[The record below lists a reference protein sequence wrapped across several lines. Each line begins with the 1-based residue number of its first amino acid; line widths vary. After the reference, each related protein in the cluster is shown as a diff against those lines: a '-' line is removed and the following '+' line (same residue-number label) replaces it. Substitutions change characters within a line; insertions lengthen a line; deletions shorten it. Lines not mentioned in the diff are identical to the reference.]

1 LRAVITATDKN
12 KETDMDLHYTAEE
25 TAFRDMVRA
34 FLDTHLPADLQRKVR
49 QHLRLNRDD
58 YVRWHKIVA
67 QQGWAAPAWPV
78 EYGGTGWTSVQRHIW
93 EDECARA
100 ATPPILPFG
109 INMVAPVI
117 MAFANAEQKAYY
129 LPRILN
135 CDDWWCQGYS
145 EPGAGSDLASL
156 KTTAQRD
163 GDHYIVNGQ
172 KTWTTLGQHADMIF
186 CLVRTDSTVRKQEGI
201 SFLLIDMKTPGI
213 TVRPIIML
221 DEEHEVNEV
230 FFDNVRVPVSNL
242 VGQENKGWTYAKYL
256 LGHER
261 TGIAAVG
268 RSKRELTFLKQ
279 LAMQQTKRG
288 APLLHDAV
296 FAAKVATL
304 EIELMALEMTVLRVI
319 SDEGKGPGPQAS
331 MLKVRGSELQQQ
343 LTELMVE
350 AIGPQALPFDP
361 AFLDGGAPHSGGGD
375 DLAAPLA
382 AYYFNYRKT
391 SIYGGSNEIQ
401 KNIITQM
408 ILGL

>member
-1 LRAVITATDKN
+1 
-12 KETDMDLHYTAEE
+12 MDLNYSAEDE
-25 TAFRDMVRA
+25 AFRAEVRA
-34 FLDTHLPADLQRKVR
+34 FLEANLPADLQRKVR
-49 QHLRLNRDD
+49 QHKRLSKED
-58 YVRWHKIVA
+58 YVRWHKIAA

-78 EYGGTGWTSVQRHIW
+78 EYGGPGWNATQRHIW
-93 EDECARA
+93 EEECARA
-100 ATPPILPFG
+100 GTPAILPFG
-109 INMVAPVI
+109 VNMVAPVI
-117 MAFANAEQKAYY
+117 MAFGNEEQKAHY

-145 EPGAGSDLASL
+145 EPGSGSDLASL
-156 KTTAQRD
+156 KTTAERQ

-186 CLVRTDSTVRKQEGI
+186 CLVRTDSSVRKQEGI

-230 FFDNVRVPVSNL
+230 FFDNVKVPVANL
-242 VGQENKGWTYAKYL
+242 IGKENKGWTYAKYL

-268 RSKRELTFLKQ
+268 RSKRELAFLKQ
-279 LAMQQTKRG
+279 LASRQQRNGK
-288 APLLHDAV
+288 PLLQDPL
-296 FAAKVATL
+296 FAAKVANV
-304 EIELMALEMTVLRVI
+304 EIELMALEVTVLRTI
-319 SDEGKGPGPQAS
+319 AQEHQGPGPQAS
-331 MLKVRGSELQQQ
+331 VLKVRGSEIQQW
-343 LTELMVE
+343 LTELMME
-350 AIGPQALPFDP
+350 AAGPAALPFDP
-361 AFLDGGAPHSGGGD
+361 DYLEGRSEHAAGGD
-375 DLAAPLA
+375 DDAAPLA
-382 AYYFNYRKT
+382 GYYFNFRKT

>member
-1 LRAVITATDKN
+1 
-12 KETDMDLHYTAEE
+12 MDLHYTAEE
-25 TAFRDMVRA
+25 NAFRDSVRT

-78 EYGGTGWTSVQRHIW
+78 EHGGTGWTAVQRHIW

-109 INMVAPVI
+109 VNMVAPVI

-186 CLVRTDSTVRKQEGI
+186 CLMRTDSTVRKQEGI
-201 SFLLIDMKTPGI
+201 SFFLIDMKTPGI

-230 FFDNVRVPVSNL
+230 FFDNVRVPVGNL

-288 APLLHDAV
+288 APLLHDPV
-296 FAAKVATL
+296 FAAKVAHV

-319 SDEGKGPGPQAS
+319 SEEGKGPGPQAS

-350 AIGPQALPFDP
+350 ALGPQALPFDP
-361 AFLDGGAPHSGGGD
+361 AFLDGGAPHSAGGD

>member
-1 LRAVITATDKN
+1 
-12 KETDMDLHYTAEE
+12 MDLNYTDADLV
-25 TAFRDMVRA
+25 FRDTVRA
-34 FLDTHLPADLQRKVR
+34 FLEASLPAPLQHKVR
-49 QHLRLNRDD
+49 QHLRLSKDD
-58 YVRWHKIVA
+58 IVRWHKIVA
-67 QQGWAAPAWPV
+67 HQGWAAPGWPR
-78 EYGGTGWTSVQRHIW
+78 EYGGTGWNAVQRHIW

-100 ATPPILPFG
+100 GTPPILPFG

-117 MAFANAEQKAYY
+117 MAFGNAQQKAYY
-129 LPRILN
+129 LPRILD
-135 CDDWWCQGYS
+135 CSDWWCQGYS

-156 KTTAQRD
+156 TTSAERR
-163 GDHYIVNGQ
+163 GAHYIVNGQ
-172 KTWTTLGQHADMIF
+172 KTWTTLAQHADMIF
-186 CLVRTDSTVRKQEGI
+186 CLVRTDSGVRKQEGI

-221 DEEHEVNEV
+221 DEDHEVNEV
-230 FFDNVRVPVSNL
+230 FFDNVAVPVENL

-268 RSKRELTFLKQ
+268 RSRRELLFLKK
-279 LAMQQTKRG
+279 LATEHFKNDK
-288 APLLHDAV
+288 PLLDDPL

-319 SDEGKGPGPQAS
+319 SQEDKGPGPEAS
-331 MLKVRGSELQQQ
+331 MLKVRGSEIQQM

-361 AFLDGGAPHSGGGD
+361 AYLDGSAQHSAGGD
-375 DLAAPLA
+375 DDAAPLA
-382 AYYFNYRKT
+382 GYYFNYRKT

>member
-1 LRAVITATDKN
+1 
-12 KETDMDLHYTAEE
+12 MDLHYTAGE
-25 TAFRDMVRA
+25 TAFRDTVRA

-67 QQGWAAPAWPV
+67 KQGWAAPAWPV
-78 EYGGTGWTSVQRHIW
+78 EYGGTGWTAVQRHIW

-109 INMVAPVI
+109 VNMVAPVI
-117 MAFANAEQKAYY
+117 MAFANAAQKAYY

-156 KTTAQRD
+156 KTTAERD

-279 LAMQQTKRG
+279 LAMQQSKRG
-288 APLLHDAV
+288 APLLHDPA
-296 FAAKVATL
+296 FAAKVAHV

-319 SDEGKGPGPQAS
+319 SEEGKGPGPQAS

-361 AFLDGGAPHSGGGD
+361 AFLDGRAPHGAGGD

>member
-1 LRAVITATDKN
+1 
-12 KETDMDLHYTAEE
+12 MDLHYTAGE
-25 TAFRDMVRA
+25 TAFRETVRA

-67 QQGWAAPAWPV
+67 KQGWAAPAWPV
-78 EYGGTGWTSVQRHIW
+78 EYGGTGWTAVQRHIW

-109 INMVAPVI
+109 VNMVAPVI
-117 MAFANAEQKAYY
+117 MAFASAEQKAYY

-156 KTTAQRD
+156 KTTAERD

-288 APLLHDAV
+288 APLLHDPA
-296 FAAKVATL
+296 FAAKVAHL

-319 SDEGKGPGPQAS
+319 SEEGKGPGPQAS

-361 AFLDGGAPHSGGGD
+361 AYLDGGAAHGAGGD
-375 DLAAPLA
+375 DLAAP
-382 AYYFNYRKT
+382 YFNYRKT

>member
-1 LRAVITATDKN
+1 
-12 KETDMDLHYTAEE
+12 MDLHYTAEE
-25 TAFRDMVRA
+25 TAFRDTVRA

-78 EYGGTGWTSVQRHIW
+78 EHGGTGWTAVQRHIW

-100 ATPPILPFG
+100 ASPPILPFG
-109 INMVAPVI
+109 VNMVAPVI

-156 KTTAQRD
+156 KTTAERD

-288 APLLHDAV
+288 APLLHDPA
-296 FAAKVATL
+296 FAAKVAHV

-319 SDEGKGPGPQAS
+319 SEEGKGPGPQAS

-350 AIGPQALPFDP
+350 ALGPQALPFDP
-361 AFLDGGAPHSGGGD
+361 AYLDGGAPHSAGGD
-375 DLAAPLA
+375 DLSAPLA

>member
-1 LRAVITATDKN
+1 
-12 KETDMDLHYTAEE
+12 MDLSYTPEE
-25 TAFRDMVRA
+25 DAFRDSVRA
-34 FLDTHLPADLQRKVR
+34 FLDSHLPADLQRKVR
-49 QHLRLNRDD
+49 SHLRLTKDD

-67 QQGWAAPAWPV
+67 AQGWAAPNWPV
-78 EYGGTGWTSVQRHIW
+78 EHGGTGWSAVQRHIW

-117 MAFANAEQKAYY
+117 MAFATEEQKARY

-156 KTTAQRD
+156 KTTAVRD
-163 GDHYIVNGQ
+163 GDDYIVNGQ

-186 CLVRTDSTVRKQEGI
+186 CLVRTDAGVRKQEGI
-201 SFLLIDMKTPGI
+201 SFLLIDMKTPGV

-221 DEEHEVNEV
+221 DEDHEINEV

-242 VGQENKGWTYAKYL
+242 VGQENRGWTYAKYL

-268 RSKRELTFLKQ
+268 RSKRELAFLKQ
-279 LAMQQTKRG
+279 LAMQQLKKG
-288 APLLHDAV
+288 EPLLRDPA
-296 FAAKVATL
+296 FAARVAGV

-319 SDEGKGPGPQAS
+319 SEEGKGPGPQAS
-331 MLKVRGSELQQQ
+331 MLKVRGSEIQQQ

-350 AIGPQALPFDP
+350 ALGPNALPFDP
-361 AFLDGGAPHSGGGD
+361 AYLEGEQEHSAAGND
-375 DLAAPLA
+375 IAAPLA